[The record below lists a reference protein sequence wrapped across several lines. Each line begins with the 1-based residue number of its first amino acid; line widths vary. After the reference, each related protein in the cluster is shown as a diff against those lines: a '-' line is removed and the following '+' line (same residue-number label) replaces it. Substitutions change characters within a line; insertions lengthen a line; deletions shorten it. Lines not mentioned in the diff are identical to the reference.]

1 MGERRLGAAKSLS
14 FELLLLYDVNAT
26 EARNYENVYQ
36 KLSIIPNSSKLNT
49 IQQEEKGIN
58 KYIKM
63 GHNVRKGHKSSSS

>member
-1 MGERRLGAAKSLS
+1 MDDGTFRRSSLTGSLTDHARGERRLGAAKSLS

-49 IQQEEKGIN
+49 I
-58 KYIKM
+58 
-63 GHNVRKGHKSSSS
+63 